1 MPKTCHH
8 RPVTSSQYDG
18 EAVEVGSRG
27 DNGDTL
33 KNIHSKVESP
43 KPAIITLLRLPNM
56 AEKWWSLGDK
66 GGNGDTLKKY
76 AGKSRKPKSP
86 YTRTTIVYIYIY
98 TNYTIH
104 YFTLQTEACGKTFQV
119 STLNRIL
126 KGRGRNV
133 YSLCYLWQIQY
144 AIH

>member
-98 TNYTIH
+98 IYIQITQYIT
-104 YFTLQTEACGKTFQV
+104 
-119 STLNRIL
+119 
-126 KGRGRNV
+126 
-133 YSLCYLWQIQY
+133 SLYKQKHVAKHFKYQ
-144 AIH
+144 H